1 MREQKDFWI
10 GGNYVLRKA
19 TRKQKKMLK
28 GTILLLISPLV
39 FAWAVKI
46 MKDNQ

>member
-1 MREQKDFWI
+1 MREQKDFWN

-28 GTILLLISPLV
+28 GTILLLVAPLV

-46 MKDNQ
+46 MRDQ

>member
-1 MREQKDFWI
+1 MREQKDFWN

-28 GTILLLISPLV
+28 GTILLLLAPLV

-46 MKDNQ
+46 MRDQ